1 MCVSDQETQIFS
13 GIPDHSGFG
22 WGEGGVSQGAGIM
35 QSKYFL
41 KAKDKVK
48 RPKGSPTRSRGLAP
62 RLLGSR
68 LYIFHMLGV

>member
-1 MCVSDQETQIFS
+1 MCLTRKHKYFLEFLTILVLV
-13 GIPDHSGFG
+13 GGK
-22 WGEGGVSQGAGIM
+22 GGVSQGAGIM